1 MNIDLASEQNGA
13 NLKAAERRNYKRS
26 GVRMAGTVVL
36 SQKLGRRGYCGGLAS
51 PAMDFR

>member
-1 MNIDLASEQNGA
+1 MNIDLASDQNGA

-36 SQKLGRRGYCGGLAS
+36 SQKLGRGYCGGLAS